1 MPSLCVINGHAYGAG
16 FVISLC
22 HTFRAM
28 KADTARVCL
37 SELNLGF
44 PLNKPFNTICK
55 DKLPIKALRE
65 LIYGIAWTGQQAKQE
80 GVVHH
85 IFKNDAESEMVIK
98 AFAKK
103 FGFIGKQR
111 KAIKLVKQQKYFD
124 TLDTL
129 KNQGATPEGAIKM
142 ATG

>member
-85 IFKNDAESEMVIK
+85 IFRNDAESEMVIK

-103 FGFIGKQR
+103 FGFIGK
-111 KAIKLVKQQKYFD
+111 
-124 TLDTL
+124 
-129 KNQGATPEGAIKM
+129 
-142 ATG
+142 